1 MVTLGDFRVTWK
13 RFGVTRG
20 SLWSILGP
28 LGGTLGSL
36 GSTLGP
42 LGGHFGT
49 LWAHF
54 GVTFRC
60 MRVVFCHCLDFQ
72 KIQIFPMN
80 FNDFTYLLASLDIT
94 WVAFWGDF
102 GALWTYFGATLG

>member
-36 GSTLGP
+36 G
-42 LGGHFGT
+42 GHFGALWGHLGVTLDHFET

-54 GVTFRC
+54 GVTFGC
-60 MRVVFCHCLDFQ
+60 MRVALVPLSPFSENIH
-72 KIQIFPMN
+72 FPN
-80 FNDFTYLLASLDIT
+80 EF
-94 WVAFWGDF
+94 
-102 GALWTYFGATLG
+102 